1 MLTSWEIKSYDY
13 TAYEDLI
20 KKLDISPALVKLLT
34 QRGVYTYKEAQKFL
48 NGSLQD
54 LASPYVLSNMDKAVA
69 RIKKALDNKE
79 RVVIYGDYDVDGVC
93 STVIILDCLKKIGLE
108 ANYYVPDRFSEG
120 YGLNA
125 EAIRDLAKQGYNL
138 VISVDCGITSVTEVE
153 LAKELG
159 LDLIITD
166 HHTPSEELPPAQA
179 IINPKL
185 DEDIDSFN
193 LCGAGVA
200 FKLAWALSEDILT
213 QEQIFA
219 WLDLV
224 ALATVADIVPLWG
237 DNRIM
242 VKYGLKQIERTTR
255 PGLKALLSIADLDSK
270 IISTWHIGFIL
281 APRLNAAG
289 RMESACLSIEL
300 LQSDNYTESI
310 KLANHLNELNNKRK
324 SVEEQ
329 ILKEATLYIESHVD
343 LETET
348 ILVVDG
354 DEWHHGVIGIVASR
368 LTEKYNRPVVLIS
381 WEGDEGRGSARSVD
395 DFDLYKA
402 LSACQEYLIQ
412 FGGHKLAAGLSI
424 KKEQL
429 ASFKSALLS
438 YGVKLTDDS
447 TYYKR
452 RVIDLELNADE
463 VNNSFLEEL
472 KLLEPFGE
480 GNPNPCFVW
489 RGIEVIDPALV
500 GKNQDH
506 FKFKILPGYL
516 DAIAF
521 GKPEYFDNPFS
532 LLKYDIVF
540 NLDENEFL
548 GKKSIQL
555 KVTNLKPTVLPDNPS
570 FLTNSLKK
578 PQDVFNIIIREL
590 GQKRPV
596 ILVYPTYRTLSK
608 HYLTLKDMF
617 NPKLITRLHGRLYI
631 EDRSKSQSLLEKG
644 NVGIYL
650 ITKAYLEYYLQ
661 NKSLPDNLRHIID
674 IWPNLTA
681 NSFGFDNMLI
691 DNLLEPRKMRIKKEE
706 IDISQTKRAVVY
718 ANRSSTVKKLANQFE
733 NLVVTAGQV
742 DYHKRNTLRRQF
754 LARDRGV
761 MLLDGAYDFYG
772 NDIAGIDV
780 IHLAD
785 VPFSYYES
793 MLVMNQISA
802 TEDVELVTLFAD
814 NDIESNKQFLIR
826 NYPDIDTVK
835 KVLTY
840 FKSLK
845 TSLIQGDFNE
855 LNNKVASFIHKDN
868 DNFNLL
874 PVLWILA
881 DLGLCKVKK
890 KANIIEINF
899 TKVSNL
905 VLDISNSPYY
915 LEGLVEKRA
924 FIDWEQMLT
933 ND

>member
-1 MLTSWEIKSYDY
+1 MTSWEIKNYNY
-13 TAYEDLI
+13 TAYENLI
-20 KKLDISPALVKLLT
+20 KELDISSALAKLLT
-34 QRGVYTYKEAQKFL
+34 QRGVNTYKEAQKFL
-48 NGSLQD
+48 YGSLND
-54 LASPYVLSNMDKAVA
+54 LASPYVLRDMDKAVA
-69 RIKKALDNKE
+69 RIKKAIDNKE
-79 RVVIYGDYDVDGVC
+79 KVVIYGDYDVDGVC
-93 STVIILDCLKKIGLE
+93 STVILLDCLKKLGLE

-120 YGLNA
+120 YGLNG
-125 EAIRDLAKQGYNL
+125 EAIRDLAGQGYSL
-138 VISVDCGITSVTEVE
+138 IISVDCGITSVTEVE

-159 LDLIITD
+159 LDVIITD
-166 HHTPSEELPPAQA
+166 HHTPSEEIPKAQA

-185 DEDIDSFN
+185 DEDIDSQH

-200 FKLAWALSEDILT
+200 FKLAWALSENVLT
-213 QEQIFA
+213 NEQVFA

-237 DNRIM
+237 DNRIL
-242 VKYGLKQIERTTR
+242 VKYGLKQIGSTTR
-255 PGLKALLSIADLDSK
+255 PGLKALLSVSGLDSK

-289 RMESACLSIEL
+289 RMDSACLSIEL
-300 LQSDNYTESI
+300 LQLDDYTKALNI
-310 KLANHLNELNNKRK
+310 ANKLNELNNQRK

-348 ILVVDG
+348 ILLVDG
-354 DEWHHGVIGIVASR
+354 DGWHQGVIGIVASR

-402 LSACQEYLIQ
+402 LSACEEYLIQ

-429 ASFKSALLS
+429 ANFKSALLRYS
-438 YGVKLTDDS
+438 VKLTDDS

-452 RVIDLELNADE
+452 QEIDLELNADE
-463 VNNSFLEEL
+463 VNNSFLREL

-489 RGIEVIDPALV
+489 RGVEVIDPALV

-506 FKFKILPGYL
+506 FKFKIIPGYL

-540 NLDENEFL
+540 NLDENEFF

-555 KVTNLKPTVLPDNPS
+555 KVNDLKPTITPDNPS
-570 FLTNSLKK
+570 ILKNSLKR
-578 PQDVFNIIIREL
+578 PQDVFNIIIKEL

-596 ILVYPTYRTLSK
+596 MLVYPTYRTLSK
-608 HYLTLKDMF
+608 HYLTLKEMF

-644 NVGIYL
+644 NAGIYL
-650 ITKAYLEYYLQ
+650 ITKAYLDYYLQ
-661 NKSLPDNLRHIID
+661 IKSLPDNLKHIID
-674 IWPNLTA
+674 VWPNLTTETDR
-681 NSFGFDNMLI
+681 FDNRVI
-691 DNLLEPRKMRIKKEE
+691 DNLLDQRKMRFRKEKV
-706 IDISQTKRAVVY
+706 DISQTKRAVVY
-718 ANRSSTVKKLANQFE
+718 ANRSSTVKKLASQFE
-733 NLVVTAGQV
+733 NLVIMAGQS
-742 DYHKRNTLRRQF
+742 DYRKRNILKRQF
-754 LARDRGV
+754 IAQDQGV
-761 MLLDGAYDFYG
+761 ILVDGAYDFYG
-772 NDIAGIDV
+772 NEIMDIDV

-802 TEDVELVTLFAD
+802 TQDVEMVTLFTD
-814 NDIESNKQFLIR
+814 NDIESNRKYLIR
-826 NYPDIDTVK
+826 NYPDFDTVK
-835 KVLTY
+835 KVFTY
-840 FKSLK
+840 FQSLK
-845 TSLIQGDFNE
+845 TNLIQSDLNE
-855 LNNKVASFIHKDN
+855 LNNKVANFIKKDN
-868 DNFNLL
+868 ENFNLL

-881 DLGLCKVKK
+881 DLGLCRVKK
-890 KANIIEINF
+890 KGSIIEINF
-899 TKVSNL
+899 NKVSSS

-915 LEGLVEKRA
+915 LEGIVEKTA
-924 FIDWEQMLT
+924 FIDWEQMIIS
-933 ND
+933 D